1 MSKRLNG
8 ILLMIMVL
16 TMFLGANNFVF
27 ANDSGENGD
36 TGDDEGTVSI
46 KNCEAIPIR
55 STGGIIH
62 EDHDFNLEITV
73 LNGTSKD
80 ITLSKIEFSEN
91 NSFSPEK
98 DNEQVL
104 NKKIEAGG
112 EETVSFLFS
121 YIGLEYTE
129 LVITLTYTDEDGEHT
144 LPTYT
149 KYINNIQPKDP
160 TGGSGSSD
168 PSKYKPVLAIYSA
181 AIPEGKSGGVL
192 NIPLTITNYTDYEAR
207 RVRITPL
214 FADIQ
219 DNPFVID
226 RMMVYE
232 EVARINKQK
241 PVNINLQFTID
252 KFAKTGTYTIPLK
265 ITYKNIYG
273 VDFEETIEVF
283 VKITNTN
290 VPAQLAV
297 IKASSNPSVIMPEQ
311 EFTVAFDLWNTG
323 TLTAENVTV
332 DIENAGEF
340 HVLNNITKQYF
351 FELKGLRNIE
361 VTYQLKSKKDMET
374 GTYPITILLS
384 HKEAAAPEKY
394 TMYVY
399 VEGEEEDEEQKE
411 DVDIVTE
418 NITTPKE
425 TVLAGQP
432 FTVSMDVKNTGT
444 TAAEN
449 VKITVESDDKI
460 LPQSLNVMI
469 IKNIEAGESVPVA
482 FSFIA
487 GKECESRSYPIKAVI
502 EYQNG
507 EESVK
512 KEQYMGV
519 LVECTEEKTTLNTI
533 PKIII
538 SEYSTEPGMVNAGE
552 NFTLNMKFLNTS
564 KLKSVQNMKI
574 TLVVDES
581 SEETGSVFTPVQSSN
596 TFYIDNL
603 EPGESSEKEM
613 IMYTIPDAKAKT
625 YVVKALFEYEYE
637 EQDQIKQFN
646 MQDVFGIPVVQPAKL
661 ETTDVIV
668 SEPAF
673 VGEPVYLTAEF
684 YNMGKVTLSNLM
696 IKAEGDFDTKE
707 SNYFVGNFEMG
718 RSDYYEAPVTPL
730 MPGELHG
737 VLVFTF
743 EDAAGQSHRIERE
756 FTINAMESMPV
767 MNPDFPGGGMMPG
780 MNGEFP
786 GMDGPQKSGFP
797 VVPVAIGGGVVVLI
811 VVLIIILKKRKKK
824 KEMMFDEDI

>member
-8 ILLMIMVL
+8 ILLIILVL
-16 TMFLGANNFVF
+16 TMLLGANNFVF
-27 ANDSGENGD
+27 AEDSGENGD
-36 TGDDEGTVSI
+36 TGDEEGIIEISGVAT
-46 KNCEAIPIR
+46 PIR
-55 STGGIIH
+55 TSGDIIH
-62 EDHDFNLEITV
+62 EGHEFKLKIIVHNFTT
-73 LNGTSKD
+73 ND
-80 ITLSKIEFSEN
+80 ITLKQIEFKEN
-91 NSFSPEK
+91 DSFSPE
-98 DNEQVL
+98 DNEWVRSW
-104 NKKIEAGG
+104 KEIIEAGG
-112 EETVSFLFS
+112 DGDKDFVFF
-121 YIGLEYTE
+121 YGGLTDTDLEVT
-129 LVITLTYTDEDGEHT
+129 ITYSDGDIENSYTD
-144 LPTYT
+144 
-149 KYINNIQPKDP
+149 KIYINNIQPKDP

-214 FADIQ
+214 FAEIQ

-290 VPAQLAV
+290 IPAKLV
-297 IKASSNPSVIMPEQ
+297 VMKASSNPSVIQPEQ

-399 VEGEEEDEEQKE
+399 VEGEEEDEEQEE
-411 DVDIVTE
+411 DADIVTE

-432 FTVSMDVKNTGT
+432 FTVSMDVKNTGS

-449 VKITVESDDKI
+449 VKISVETDDKI

-469 IKNIEAGESVPVA
+469 INKIEAGESVPVA
-482 FSFIA
+482 FSFIT
-487 GKECESRSYPIKAVI
+487 GKDSESRSYPIKAVI
-502 EYQNG
+502 EYKNG
-507 EESVK
+507 DESVK

-519 LVECTEEKTTLNTI
+519 LVESTEQKTTLNTV

-552 NFTLNMKFLNTS
+552 NFTLKMKFLNTS

-574 TLVVDES
+574 TLVVDEG

-596 TFYIDNL
+596 TF
-603 EPGESSEKEM
+603 SSAFSRTQQVSK
-613 IMYTIPDAKAKT
+613 ITISAGSPSLTFT
-625 YVVKALFEYEYE
+625 YPISSSIPASFSASCSFIWHPKILISYLNCFLSIAVFSAFICFIFSIYRNWFCIISSVLSITFPLTDTY
-637 EQDQIKQFN
+637 QI
-646 MQDVFGIPVVQPAKL
+646 
-661 ETTDVIV
+661 
-668 SEPAF
+668 
-673 VGEPVYLTAEF
+673 
-684 YNMGKVTLSNLM
+684 LSNS
-696 IKAEGDFDTKE
+696 IAII
-707 SNYFVGNFEMG
+707 NYH
-718 RSDYYEAPVTPL
+718 Y
-730 MPGELHG
+730 
-737 VLVFTF
+737 TF
-743 EDAAGQSHRIERE
+743 Y
-756 FTINAMESMPV
+756 FN
-767 MNPDFPGGGMMPG
+767 
-780 MNGEFP
+780 
-786 GMDGPQKSGFP
+786 
-797 VVPVAIGGGVVVLI
+797 
-811 VVLIIILKKRKKK
+811 LKQGT
-824 KEMMFDEDI
+824 

>member
-8 ILLMIMVL
+8 ILLVIMVL
-16 TMFLGANNFVF
+16 TMLLGANNFVF
-27 ANDSGENGD
+27 ADESGESGG
-36 TGDDEGTVSI
+36 TGDEGSI
-46 KNCEAIPIR
+46 EIIGVATPIR
-55 STGGIIH
+55 NTGNIIH
-62 EDHDFNLEITV
+62 EDHEFILKITV
-73 LNGTSKD
+73 RNDTNKD
-80 ITLSKIEFSEN
+80 ITLSKIKFGDN
-91 NSFSPEK
+91 VSFSPS
-98 DNEQVL
+98 DNEWEKTWKEII
-104 NKKIEAGG
+104 NAGDYG
-112 EETVSFLFS
+112 EREFVFF
-121 YIGLEYTE
+121 YGGLTIRDLEVT
-129 LVITLTYTDEDGEHT
+129 ITYSDGGAEKEHT
-144 LPTYT
+144 DTI
-149 KYINNIQPKDP
+149 YINNIQPREP
-160 TGGSGSSD
+160 SGGSGSSD
-168 PSKYKPVLAIYSA
+168 PSKYKPVLALYSA
-181 AIPEGKSGGVL
+181 AIPEGKSGGIL

-252 KFAKTGTYTIPLK
+252 KNAKTGTYTIPLK
-265 ITYKNIYG
+265 LTYKNIYG

-290 VPAQLAV
+290 IPAQLV
-297 IKASSNPSVIMPEQ
+297 VMSASSNPSVVQPEQ
-311 EFTVAFDLWNTG
+311 EFTVTFDLWNTG
-323 TLTAENVTV
+323 TIAAENVTV
-332 DIENAGEF
+332 DIKDAGEF

-351 FELKGLRNIE
+351 YELKGLNNIN
-361 VTYQLKSKKDMET
+361 VTYRFKSKKDLET
-374 GTYPITILLS
+374 GTYPVTISLS
-384 HKEAAAPEKY
+384 HKDAAAPETY

-399 VEGEEEDEEQKE
+399 VEGGEEEEEKH
-411 DVDIVTE
+411 DADIITE
-418 NITTPKE
+418 NITAPKE
-425 TVLAGQP
+425 AVLAGQP
-432 FTVSMDVKNTGT
+432 FTVSMALKNTGT

-460 LPQSLNVMI
+460 LPQSLNVMTI
-469 IKNIEAGESVPVA
+469 NKIEAGESVPVA
-482 FSFIA
+482 FSFLA
-487 GKECESRSYPIKAVI
+487 AKESESRSYPIKAVI
-502 EYQNG
+502 EYKNG
-507 EESVK
+507 DESVR
-512 KEQYMGV
+512 KEQYVGV
-519 LVECTEEKTTLNTI
+519 LVESTEKKTTLNTV

-552 NFTLNMKFLNTS
+552 NFTLRMKFLNTS

-574 TLVVDES
+574 TLVVDEG

-603 EPGESSEKEM
+603 EPGETSEKEM
-613 IMYTIPDAKAKT
+613 VMYTIPDAKAKT
-625 YVVKALFEYEYE
+625 YVVKTLFEYEYE

-673 VGEPVYLTAEF
+673 VGEPVYLMAEF
-684 YNMGKVTLSNLM
+684 YNMGKVTLYNLM
-696 IKAEGDFDTKE
+696 VKAEGDFDAKE

-730 MPGELHG
+730 QPGELHG

-743 EDAAGQSHRIERE
+743 EDAAGKSHRIERE
-756 FTINAMESMPV
+756 FTINAVQSEPV
-767 MNPDFPGGGMMPG
+767 MNPNFPGG
-780 MNGEFP
+780 FP
-786 GMDGPQKSGFP
+786 GMDGGIPGMERPQKSGFP
-797 VVPVAIGGGVVVLI
+797 VIPVAIGGGAVVVVV

-824 KEMMFDEDI
+824 KEMILDEDI